1 MKNLRTW
8 LAVAATLVIAGTT
21 IAQDKEPFQTITFPS
36 ADGLKITADVYAPHE
51 DKTTPFIV
59 LCHQAGWSR
68 GEYREIAPKL
78 NEMGFNCMA
87 IDQRSGGGVNRVD
100 NLTVAKAKEEDKSTQ
115 FLDAQQDMVAALNY
129 AHEELAEGKVILWG
143 SSYSA
148 ALSLVIAG
156 EHNDLVDGVMAFA
169 PGEYFGR
176 FGKANDWVQTGAAK
190 IADPAFITSAKNE
203 FPRWESI
210 FDAIDGDSKQKF
222 VPESAGNHGS
232 RALWEQFDDN
242 GAYWE
247 SVTEFL
253 NQFTESE

>member
-1 MKNLRTW
+1 MTYVRTW
-8 LAVAATLVIAGTT
+8 LAIATVMVIAG
-21 IAQDKEPFQTITFPS
+21 IATAQNEDAFQTITFPS
-36 ADGLKITADVYAPHE
+36 ADGLEITADVYAPHE
-51 DKTTPFIV
+51 DKATPFIV

-87 IDQRSGGGVNRVD
+87 IDQRSGGAVNGVANMT
-100 NLTVAKAKEEDKSTQ
+100 LAKAKEEDKSTN
-115 FLDAQQDMVAALNY
+115 FLDAQQDIVAALKY
-129 AHEELAEGKVILWG
+129 AHEELAEDKVILWG

-156 EHNDLVDGVMAFA
+156 ENNDLVDGVMSFA

-176 FGKANDWVQTGAAK
+176 FGKPNDWVQTGAAG

-210 FDAIDGDSKQKF
+210 FDAIEGDTKQKF
-222 VPESAGNHGS
+222 VPESQGNHGS
-232 RALWEQFDDN
+232 RALWERFDDN

-247 SVTEFL
+247 SVTKFL
-253 NQFTESE
+253 NQYTESE